1 MTNDRKEP
9 TMSAIRPEQDEIAAR
24 QRQQPPTAGRKP
36 AVGTPVSSRPVVV
49 KSKLAPFALLLA
61 ITALGLAGFVY
72 WQFMLTQQSLVAAE
86 ARIVDLEGQLAL
98 TGDESNASMAAM
110 QAKLKWADSEIRKL
124 WGVSYDTNRKKI
136 EASESAIAALEKKTS
151 GIQGKVDKALKASST
166 ELKVLSDVVDAQ
178 QASFASVDKQQGNLQ
193 TQMQA
198 LIDRLNL
205 MEAEQKQTSQRIK
218 ANEQAV
224 EAIDAFRVSVNR
236 DLLQL
241 KSGSATTP

>member
-1 MTNDRKEP
+1 MSNERKEP
-9 TMSAIRPEQDEIAAR
+9 TISIRPEQDEISAR
-24 QRQQPPTAGRKP
+24 QRQQPTAGRKP

-61 ITALGLAGFVY
+61 VTALGLAGFVY
-72 WQFMLTQQSLVAAE
+72 WQFTLTQQSLASAE
-86 ARIVDLEGQLAL
+86 QRIVELEGQLAL
-98 TGDESNASMAAM
+98 TGDESNASMTAL

-136 EASESAIAALEKKTS
+136 AANESSITDLSKKT
-151 GIQGKVDKALKASST
+151 GAMQGKIDKAVKSATTEVKA
-166 ELKVLSDVVDAQ
+166 VSDLVSAQ
-178 QASFASVDKQQGNLQ
+178 QSSMARVEKQQGNLQ

-205 MEAEQKQTSQRIK
+205 MEMEQKQSDKRIK
-218 ANEQAV
+218 TNEQAI

-241 KSGSATTP
+241 KAATPTSN